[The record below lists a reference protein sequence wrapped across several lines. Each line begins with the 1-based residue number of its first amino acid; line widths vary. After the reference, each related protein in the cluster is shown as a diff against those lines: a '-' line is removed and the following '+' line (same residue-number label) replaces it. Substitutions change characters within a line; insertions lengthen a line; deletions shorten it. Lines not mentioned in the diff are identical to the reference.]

1 MSHARIRELMQQL
14 REALEH
20 QDEEEVD
27 EATRAELRALDAD
40 IEALLAEDEEG
51 PDSESVM
58 ERAAQAEAQFAARH
72 PVAGG
77 FLRQLIDTLS
87 RMGI

>member
-14 REALEH
+14 REALE
-20 QDEEEVD
+20 QQEEKEVD
-27 EATRAELRALDAD
+27 EATRTELRALETD
-40 IEALLAEDEEG
+40 IEALLEEQEDA
-51 PDSESVM
+51 PDSESIIA
-58 ERAAQAEAQFAARH
+58 RAAEAEARFAARH

-77 FLRQLIDTLS
+77 FLRQLIDSLS

>member
-14 REALEH
+14 REALEK

-27 EATRAELRALDAD
+27 EATLAELRALDAD
-40 IEALLAEDEEG
+40 IEALLQEQEDA
-51 PDSESVM
+51 PDSESII
-58 ERAAQAEAQFAARH
+58 ERAAEAEAGFAARH